1 MRFRVIAVVGFLAA
15 AAAAAGGWWLWPLAQ
30 WRELPESAR
39 RTVASLPPVAQVT
52 LPAPPSDWQEVRY
65 GPVSFALPAEEVRSA
80 YCLSNSLSC
89 DFLMDGYE
97 VFAQVESPAHD
108 GISRP
113 SYAETLEPFT
123 VRPPSVRASRQAN
136 RLAVELG
143 RMVRDAQAAG
153 MLTDLRA
160 ATFRA
165 GGTRGIYVQNRIG
178 GWATLYPKASSFQV
192 TLYLIRRRVLPA
204 RFLPILG
211 SVRLAPGRLTNAELA
226 ADAAAI
232 ERRWPYSSGDGGG
245 P

>member
-1 MRFRVIAVVGFLAA
+1 MRLRVIAVAGFLAA

-39 RTVASLPPVAQVT
+39 DAVASLPPVT
-52 LPAPPSDWQEVRY
+52 HPHLPAAPPSWQEVRY

-80 YCLSNSLSC
+80 YCLGDDLSC

-97 VFAQVESPAHD
+97 VSVDVESPAHD

-123 VRPPSVRASRQAN
+123 VRPPSARAGRQAN
-136 RLAVELG
+136 RLAVQLG
-143 RMVRDAQAAG
+143 RMISDAQSAG
-153 MLTDLRA
+153 LITDLRA
-160 ATFRA
+160 ARFTAA
-165 GGTRGIYVQNRIG
+165 GAEGMYVQNRIG
-178 GWATLYPKASSFQV
+178 GWATVYPEDSSFRV
-192 TLYLIRRRVLPA
+192 TLHLIRRRVLPA

-211 SVRLAPGRLTNAELA
+211 SVRLAPERLSDAALA

-232 ERRWPYSSGDGGG
+232 ERRWPHPEAASGSR
-245 P
+245 